1 MPVDEI
7 HSVHD
12 LIAAHRAGRATI
24 TVDEALP
31 VLGTVPRASFYRF
44 LKSPD
49 APPGLCLAL
58 GRKRL
63 ISLSVFM
70 RWLSIDLDAPDA
82 KVEAAT
88 LNEAPVN
95 DGTR

>member
-1 MPVDEI
+1 MTPDDRPGI
-7 HSVHD
+7 HD
-12 LIAAHRAGRATI
+12 LIAAWRAGQATC

-31 VLGTVPRASFYRF
+31 VLGNVPRASFYRF
-44 LKSPD
+44 LRSPD

-82 KVEAAT
+82 KVEAD
-88 LNEAPVN
+88 
-95 DGTR
+95 DGRT

>member
-1 MPVDEI
+1 MTPNDRPGI
-7 HSVHD
+7 HD
-12 LIAAHRAGRATI
+12 LIAKWRAGQATC
-24 TVDEALP
+24 TVDEAFP
-31 VLGTVPRASFYRF
+31 ILGVPRASFYRF
-44 LKSPD
+44 LRSPD
-49 APPGLCLAL
+49 APPGLCLTL
-58 GRKRL
+58 GRKKL